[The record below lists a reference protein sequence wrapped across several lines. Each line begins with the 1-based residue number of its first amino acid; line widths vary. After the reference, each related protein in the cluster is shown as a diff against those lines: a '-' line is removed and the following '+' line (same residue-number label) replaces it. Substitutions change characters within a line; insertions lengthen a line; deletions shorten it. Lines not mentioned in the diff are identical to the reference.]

1 MAFWRELLKCM
12 KDMQYMRNSADLCM
26 YYKWTLA
33 GLVIWLSWIN
43 DCMVWGPKSVV
54 PAESKAFTNQF
65 ECDDVG
71 EVNEYVGCKIE
82 RDKKDKSFIFTQ
94 PILIQS
100 FNDEFELSN
109 KHPKTPAEAGTT
121 LVKTDAGGKVGSK

>member
-1 MAFWRELLKCM
+1 
-12 KDMQYMRNSADLCM
+12 MQYMRNGADPCM

-33 GLVIWLSWIN
+33 GLVIWLSWID

-54 PAESKAFTNQF
+54 PAESKAFTNRF

-82 RDKKDKSFIFTQ
+82 RDKKEKSFTFAQ
-94 PILIQS
+94 PVLIQS

-109 KHPKTPAEAGTT
+109 KHPKHQQRLEPP
-121 LVKTDAGGKVGSK
+121 